1 MSDEEMRALA
11 EQAIAW
17 SAANG
22 VVKAGLQIVIGRHC
36 DGQRARVAPG
46 LMADVV
52 CCEANG
58 TRVLLD
64 AHEVLRWLDERAK
77 WRAERSAQVVTR

>member
-1 MSDEEMRALA
+1 MSDEEMRAMA

-17 SAANG
+17 SAASG
-22 VVKAGLQIVIGRHC
+22 GAKAGFQLVIGREC
-36 DGQRARVAPG
+36 NGLRARVAPG

-58 TRVLLD
+58 TRALLD
-64 AHEVLRWLDERAK
+64 AHEVLRWLDERAAY
-77 WRAERSAQVVTR
+77 RAAVTR